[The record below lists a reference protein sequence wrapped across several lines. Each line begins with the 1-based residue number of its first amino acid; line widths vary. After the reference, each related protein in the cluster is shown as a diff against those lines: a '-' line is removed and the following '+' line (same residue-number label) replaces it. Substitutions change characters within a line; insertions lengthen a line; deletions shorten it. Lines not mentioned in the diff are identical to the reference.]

1 MKLIANQ
8 FLQIW
13 YDIKIPWCFKEQSFV
28 FDLIQKWLMYINIEI
43 QQQSELDFAVLS
55 INVGELDSC
64 TIDLRLILFMFKY
77 KGEKWILYLTAVV

>member
-1 MKLIANQ
+1 
-8 FLQIW
+8 
-13 YDIKIPWCFKEQSFV
+13 
-28 FDLIQKWLMYINIEI
+28 MYINIEI

-55 INVGELDSC
+55 INVEQLDSC